1 MKMTN
6 AALLAAATTAVGMIA
21 ASQAFAGPAAAPSYE
36 FEKCFGVAA
45 AHQNDC
51 QTASNSCAGTVTQAA
66 RGDAWIFVPKGVCA
80 KIQGGSAAPKA

>member
-1 MKMTN
+1 MKIAN

-21 ASQAFAGPAAAPSYE
+21 ASQAFAGPAAAPTYE

-51 QTASNSCAGTVTQAA
+51 QTASNSCAGTVAQAG
-66 RGDAWIFVPKGVCA
+66 RGDSWIFVPKGVCG
-80 KIQGGSAAPKA
+80 KIQGGSSEPKA